1 MKHFFLFLSFSV
13 LFASCRLAES
23 GAPTLEQ
30 KAAQMLMVGFRDTAI
45 TAESDVT
52 QWLRDYQIGGVILFE
67 YDSPSKSRPRNIT
80 SPAQLKSLTDSL
92 KRFSPTP
99 LFIAVDEEGGNVSR
113 LKTRYGFEP
122 TVTPQY
128 LGTLDNED
136 STRFYARRIA
146 QACRNMGFNVNFAPS
161 VDVNV
166 NPDCP
171 IIGKFGRSF
180 SADAEVV
187 ARNARWFVD
196 EHSKLGVLCS
206 LKHFPGHGS
215 SVSDTHLGLA
225 DVTETWT
232 NAELLPYWLLLRD
245 SLPAAV
251 MTSHIFNRTIDS
263 LYPATL
269 SAATLSM
276 LRNSLQ
282 FNGLVF
288 SDDMM
293 MNAISKFYGL
303 EEAICLAINAGVDVL
318 IFSNNIDTYNPDIV
332 KDAVSIIVRLVGDGK
347 ISKERIDQSYQRIME
362 AKRGLNN

>member
-1 MKHFFLFLSFSV
+1 MKQFLLFLSFSV
-13 LFASCRLAES
+13 LFASCREAES
-23 GAPTLEQ
+23 GTPTLEQ

-45 TAESDVT
+45 TAESEVT

-80 SPAQLKSLTDSL
+80 SATQLKNLTDSL
-92 KRFSPTP
+92 KRLSPTP

-113 LKTRYGFEP
+113 LKARYGFEP

-146 QACRNMGFNVNFAPS
+146 QACCDMGFNVNFAPA

-171 IIGKFGRSF
+171 VIGKIGRSF

-187 ARNARWFVD
+187 ARNARWFVE
-196 EHSKLGVLCS
+196 EHNKLGVLCS

-245 SLPAAV
+245 SLPVAV

-276 LRNSLQ
+276 LCNSLQ

-303 EEAICLAINAGVDVL
+303 EEAIFLAINAGVDVL

-332 KDAVSIIVRLVGDGK
+332 KDAVGIIVRLVGDGK

-362 AKRGLNN
+362 AKKLFVR